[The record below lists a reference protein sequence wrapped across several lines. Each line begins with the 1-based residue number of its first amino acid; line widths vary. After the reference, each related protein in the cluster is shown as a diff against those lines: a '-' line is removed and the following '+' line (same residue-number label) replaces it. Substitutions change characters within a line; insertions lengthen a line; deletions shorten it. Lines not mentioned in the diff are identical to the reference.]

1 MFDSDLKYFMKNML
15 QTHDLL
21 YFYFQGKL
29 NIQNVWKEKVFTSF
43 KKNIFLNWIDS

>member
-21 YFYFQGKL
+21 YFYFQGEL
-29 NIQNVWKEKVFTSF
+29 NIQNVWKEKVFISF
-43 KKNIFLNWIDS
+43 